1 MWEFVVDNEKGRLYA
16 ACDDGSIRKLNVSH
30 GALEYEQSY
39 PRTDK
44 RLLTICLQNDTIY
57 AAGEEGII
65 RSWNKITG
73 ETLPNY
79 IQLEKVR
86 NSNTNEI
93 NDTIVWSLKVLSDH
107 TLISGDSLGH
117 VQFWDGYT
125 GSLISSFSQHTADVV
140 ALEFNEKENVVF
152 ASGVDH
158 KVVMLRLVENGS
170 SGQKQWK
177 YCYAHRTH
185 THDVKCLAIGS
196 CNVCVEL

>member
-1 MWEFVVDNEKGRLYA
+1 M
-16 ACDDGSIRKLNVSH
+16 
-30 GALEYEQSY
+30 
-39 PRTDK
+39 
-44 RLLTICLQNDTIY
+44 
-57 AAGEEGII
+57 
-65 RSWNKITG
+65 
-73 ETLPNY
+73 
-79 IQLEKVR
+79 R

-140 ALEFNEKENVVF
+140 ALEFNEKENIVF

-177 YCYAHRTH
+177 YCYAHRAH
-185 THDVKCLAIGS
+185 THDVKCLAIGR
-196 CNVCVEL
+196 CNVYDGSSNKSNIKSW